1 MNSANA
7 KHQWDRPRIIALG
20 VSGASW
26 LLAIGLSFHESE
38 HAQILGRYSW
48 KYFALL
54 SGAWGLALALSL
66 TGAEKRLEQACA
78 KLFHLTLL
86 LVSLG
91 VTCGM
96 LEVWIRIADP
106 LGISYYEGAARY
118 QFDKVADPDLIFRH
132 PRSRQARY
140 QGADVRYNEL
150 GLRDDPI
157 APKSKEEYRILFL
170 GDSVTFGWGV
180 AQDQIFTA
188 RLQRLLAAK
197 FEHPIRVINTGVGG
211 YDTAQEVTYFKS
223 AGLALKPDTVALV
236 YVPNDVEINTGPF
249 DPWSSRSFRNKS
261 LPEIVNLLLGRSWL
275 YRLVA
280 HVFRYHS
287 GEAMEFNSFQM
298 VRGSEGW
305 TASMKSLRELA
316 EACKNG
322 EIPLVLF
329 YFRWK
334 ATPYNNALLEDV
346 RATVAPILVQDM
358 GEWFAGRDLQ
368 RYLNSKVDI
377 HPNSAGHKVIAENL
391 AVQLSAMKLIPHSV
405 SWVQPGSD
413 R

>member
-7 KHQWDRPRIIALG
+7 RHPWDRPRIIALG

-38 HAQILGRYSW
+38 HAQVLGRYSW
-48 KYFALL
+48 KYFAVL
-54 SGAWGLALALSL
+54 SGAWGLALALSV
-66 TGAEKRLEQACA
+66 TDAEKWLERAYA
-78 KLFHLTLL
+78 KRFQLTLL
-86 LVSLG
+86 LISLG
-91 VTCGM
+91 VTFGV
-96 LEVWIRIADP
+96 LEALIRITDP
-106 LGISYYEGAARY
+106 LGISYYEEAARY

-132 PRSRQARY
+132 PRSWQSRY
-140 QGADVRYNEL
+140 QGADVRYNEM

-157 APKSKEEYRILFL
+157 GPKSKGEYRILFL
-170 GDSVTFGWGV
+170 GDSVPFGWGV

-197 FEHPIRVINTGVGG
+197 SEHLIRVINTGVGG
-211 YDTAQEVTYFKS
+211 YDTVQEVTYFKS
-223 AGLALKPDTVALV
+223 VGLALKPDMVALL
-236 YVPNDVEINTGPF
+236 YVSNDVEINTGPF
-249 DPWSSRSFRNKS
+249 DPWSSRSFRNKT
-261 LPEIVNLLLGRSWL
+261 LPEILNLLLGKSWL

-280 HVFRYHS
+280 HVSRYHS
-287 GEAMEFNSFQM
+287 GEATEFNSFQM

-305 TASMKSLRELA
+305 TASMKSLRDLA
-316 EACKNG
+316 ETCKNA
-322 EIPLVLF
+322 EIPLVMF

-334 ATPYNNALLEDV
+334 ATPYNNALLEDL
-346 RATVAPILVQDM
+346 RAAVAPIPVQDM

-405 SWVQPGSD
+405 SRVQPGSD
-413 R
+413 S